1 MFFQDHK
8 RSEEVFPTAD
18 KVKEKEEKDYDIRH
32 TAPQHRRYLTFDVS
46 SKHYFKNFSKFG
58 KTLKFSSTFLSNVH
72 NFVKSQF
79 MNN

>member
-46 SKHYFKNFSKFG
+46 SKHYLKNFSKF
-58 KTLKFSSTFLSNVH
+58 
-72 NFVKSQF
+72 
-79 MNN
+79 